1 MHDDFI
7 QTMNRVC
14 TPIEDAGKKRVVKKV
29 GKNVAM
35 NAQIANDNDDHDDD
49 DDDDRDHELLHIR

>member
-7 QTMNRVC
+7 QTMNRIC
-14 TPIEDAGKKRVVKKV
+14 TPIEDPGKKRIVKQV

-35 NAQIANDNDDHDDD
+35 NAAIANDNCEGSQHSSTIT
-49 DDDDRDHELLHIR
+49 L

>member
-1 MHDDFI
+1 
-7 QTMNRVC
+7 VC